1 MLFVPSKTKGDDEGA
16 TVEDEESAIECE
28 EEAALDRLSFSSVA
42 IAVVDGLSGVTVKF
56 SAKVQ
61 TRHVTI
67 QHASMLQK
75 DDPRQ
80 IACKMYRSCHRPVN
94 LYEHEPA

>member
-1 MLFVPSKTKGDDEGA
+1 M
-16 TVEDEESAIECE
+16 EDEESATECE

-75 DDPRQ
+75 DGAEFWESYLHLSEIFPP
-80 IACKMYRSCHRPVN
+80 IRSSTNSIRFSS
-94 LYEHEPA
+94 YSF